1 MGARGG
7 EENAADQHA
16 SMSCVEESLGAAD
29 VTIGKASHRVVLV
42 EDDDRTRMRLAK
54 SIGQNPHF
62 EVLAAAANFHDG
74 KKSLSTYQ
82 PDLLVTDLGLP
93 DGSGIDLI
101 RTARSELAGCQIMV
115 ITIFG
120 DEKNV
125 ISALEA
131 GADGYLL
138 KDATGAEIASALEE
152 LIAGGSPMSAP
163 IARHL
168 LQRFR
173 DTSIREPKDQIEA
186 PGVALS
192 GREFEILNLVAKGF
206 SFPEIAD
213 LLDVSRHTIRT
224 HVRRMYQKLE
234 VSSKSAAVYEAV
246 HLGLIDLD

>member
-1 MGARGG
+1 MTI
-7 EENAADQHA
+7 EEA
-16 SMSCVEESLGAAD
+16 
-29 VTIGKASHRVVLV
+29 THRVVLV
-42 EDDDRTRMRLAK
+42 EDDDRTRQRLAK
-54 SIGQNPHF
+54 SIARNPRF
-62 EVLAAAANFHDG
+62 EIVAAAENFCDG
-74 KKSLSTYQ
+74 AKHLSTYR
-82 PDLLVTDLGLP
+82 PDVLVTDLGLP

-101 RTARSELAGCQIMV
+101 RMARADLTGCQIMV
-115 ITIFG
+115 ITVFG

-152 LIAGGSPMSAP
+152 LISGGSPMSAP

-173 DTSIREPKDQIEA
+173 DEVSRESESLEKEPD
-186 PGVALS
+186 VTLS

-224 HVRRMYQKLE
+224 HARRMYQKLE

-246 HLGLIDLD
+246 HLGLINLNQ